1 VVSDDS
7 TVDGLAAVAAA
18 QRLVSAAADVI
29 HDLRFRHALAAV
41 ATPQEEGVK
50 DRVYAVERLM
60 QCGVPVGRDDEMRR
74 VGKLMAERREGR
86 FDRLERCHVRAA
98 ATRFAPAKEG
108 RKRRATRREVRHEYE
123 FTANVY
129 NDTQDTGPAYI
140 RVFTNSHNT

>member
-86 FDRLERCHVRAA
+86 FDRLERCHVLRVQHASRQQKKDGSA
-98 ATRFAPAKEG
+98 VQLVGRF
-108 RKRRATRREVRHEYE
+108 RHEYE